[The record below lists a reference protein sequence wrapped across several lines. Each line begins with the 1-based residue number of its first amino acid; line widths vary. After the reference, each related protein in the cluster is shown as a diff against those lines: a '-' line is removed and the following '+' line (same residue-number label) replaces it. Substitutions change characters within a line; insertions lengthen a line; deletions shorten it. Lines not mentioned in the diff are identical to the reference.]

1 MMVSCFPSFNNLE
14 TEHCADHPQNTA
26 LPKPQ
31 LGATSRPYT
40 SLDFIRLP
48 ADTVRAAEIIQESNR
63 FGNLFSY
70 QAGGLRT
77 DTHWHG

>member
-1 MMVSCFPSFNNLE
+1 MMASCFPSLNNLE
-14 TEHCADHPQNTA
+14 TEHSADHPQNAA

-40 SLDFIRLP
+40 SLAFICLP
-48 ADTVRAAEIIQESNR
+48 ADTVRAAETIKEANR

-77 DTHWHG
+77 DTDWYG